1 MNDLSVV
8 HKNHSE
14 LVKFI
19 KAGEGGN
26 LSMVLLASSQQMPIP
41 HTAHSIS
48 VTRGA
53 DGFGFILGKKGNVH
67 YFKGVD
73 EAGAAHVAGASLNAL
88 IFEVCSVCS
97 ALLLASH
104 YLTATKI
111 KHASI

>member
-41 HTAHSIS
+41 YTTHAIS

-53 DGFGFILGKKGNVH
+53 DGVGFILGGKGNVH
-67 YFKGVD
+67 YFKAVD
-73 EAGAAHVAGASLNAL
+73 AM
-88 IFEVCSVCS
+88 
-97 ALLLASH
+97 
-104 YLTATKI
+104 YLFITNFLDELQHKVLGGPNRVLRRRQP
-111 KHASI
+111 